1 MKILLVGGLGFI
13 GRNFIDRFSN
23 RYKIIIYEK
32 QEHLKEFQKFID
44 LKNLEIETGSIL
56 KNKIS
61 EVIVKHKPDVV
72 IHLAALTGLKKCEED
87 SEEAFKVNVYGT
99 FNVIQGCI
107 RSNSKLIFISSREVY
122 GETLEKKSKEDDF
135 LLPKN
140 VYGITK
146 MIGEILVKNEGERNN
161 LDFTIL
167 RLSNVYGPKAK
178 HGVCKI
184 INDAIKKNKITING
198 GDQIINLIYISDV
211 VELLNQVINDTL
223 SSKQTFNVGS
233 QESISISEF
242 ANKVS
247 NLIENHVSIEKI
259 RNLEMENKVFI
270 PNLKKIEK
278 ILRFSARTSLE
289 EGLKKIIKN

>member
-1 MKILLVGGLGFI
+1 LKILLVGGLGFI
-13 GRNFIDRFSN
+13 GRNFIDRFLN

-32 QEHLKEFQKFID
+32 QKHLNEIQKFID

-56 KNKIS
+56 ENKIS

-72 IHLAALTGLKKCEED
+72 IHLAALTGLKNCEED
-87 SEEAFKVNVYGT
+87 PEAAFKVNVDGT
-99 FNVIQGCI
+99 INVIQGCI
-107 RSNSKLIFISSREVY
+107 QSNSKLIFISSREVY
-122 GETLEKKSKEDDF
+122 GETLGKKSKEDDS

-146 MIGEILVKNEGERNN
+146 MIGEILIKNEGEKNN

-167 RLSNVYGPKAK
+167 RLSNVYGPQAK

-184 INDAIKKNKITING
+184 INDAVKKNKITIYG
-198 GDQIINLIYISDV
+198 GDQKINLIYISDV
-211 VELLNQVINDTL
+211 VELLNQVINDNL

-233 QESISISEF
+233 QESISISDF

-247 NLIENHVSIEKI
+247 NLIENHVSIEKLP
-259 RNLEMENKVFI
+259 NLEMENKVFI

-278 ILRFSARTSLE
+278 ILRFSARINLE